1 MTEET
6 DGEALRGAAFREVFD
21 GLGWNRFVP
30 HAAIEVLG
38 IVVMLDGPTREQIA
52 RLAGR
57 CADAETGLATPAWD
71 EFEPWTV
78 ESLASALDGGT
89 PTPTPTEVD
98 RANAEGRAWLDRSI
112 AEVDRYATALGVP
125 CPRTLDDVLDYLI
138 ACTVL
143 LATTRRSGTHFEINP
158 WAMLPAEVLPLT
170 GEQTAEEDA
179 LRWIGLHRPV
189 VRGLIALFGPYTDT
203 PLDVVRASVATLA
216 RNLDVPRES
225 ARAAVAIL
233 AEQPDFAV
241 DADPDRVP
249 DTEEFD
255 IRIDWANFIEY
266 RLDIAAGTI
275 ESP

>member
-1 MTEET
+1 MTEEA
-6 DGEALRGAAFREVFD
+6 DSEALRGAAFREVFD

-38 IVVMLDGPTREQIA
+38 IVVLLDGPTREQVA
-52 RLAGR
+52 RLVGR
-57 CADAETGLATPAWD
+57 CVDVEAGLATPAWD

-78 ESLASALDGGT
+78 ASLAGALGGNT
-89 PTPTPTEVD
+89 PTAADVD

-125 CPRTLDDVLDYLI
+125 CPRTLDDVLDYLT

-143 LATTRRSGTHFEINP
+143 LATTRHSGTHFEINP

-170 GEQTAEEDA
+170 AEQSAEEDA

-189 VRGLIALFGPYTDT
+189 VRKLIALFGPYTDR
-203 PLDVVRASVATLA
+203 PLDVVRTNITALA
-216 RNLDVPRES
+216 RDLAVPRES
-225 ARAAVAIL
+225 ARAAVTIL

-241 DADPDRVP
+241 GADPERVP
-249 DTEEFD
+249 DVEEFD
-255 IRIDWANFIEY
+255 IRIDWANFVEY